1 MSELKRKSHN
11 VSLLIYHAVFP
22 IKYRKSIIDKDQQES
37 MVNICE
43 SIEDRYEIKFI
54 EVGCDKNHVHFL
66 LQSIPMYSPKQIVQ
80 ILKSIIGR
88 EMFRLHAE
96 IKKDLWGGQYWS
108 DGYFIGTVGQH
119 SSEKVIKE
127 YVKNQGLKETE
138 YVVDPHKI

>member
-1 MSELKRKSHN
+1 MSELIRKSHN
-11 VSLLIYHAVFP
+11 ISLLIYHAVFP
-22 IKYRKSIIDKDQQES
+22 IKYRKSIIDRDHQGSIVK
-37 MVNICE
+37 VCE
-43 SIEDRYEIKFI
+43 KIEERYEIKFI

-88 EMFRLHAE
+88 EMFRMHPE
-96 IKKDLWGGQYWS
+96 IKKDLWGGQYWT
-108 DGYFIGTVGQH
+108 DGYFIGTVGRH

-138 YVVDPHKI
+138 YVQLKLF